1 MSSKSV
7 DSQEQLENLL
17 NAYLGSLDNSKMYE
31 NSELETRFG
40 TRGIK
45 PITKI
50 DFDNVIQKLKAQ
62 GFTFENANK
71 YILRIQNEHI
81 DAKTG
86 QKRVSNI
93 RTQIE
98 GLTNIQNYCKTNTLP
113 IDEESGTFH
122 SWLSFEQKNHFKTNR
137 EAVYP
142 VNFDDFNFRVAL
154 NTETSWDVDTP
165 LIQGILSKWSATKK
179 VFRFINRSSLTHPDY
194 PFRIDLSIVKDTH
207 RQGRYTIPEYTV
219 QESKVFEAR
228 EKYEIEIEAIR
239 WAVQG
244 KQSSAQELA
253 SILKRLT
260 KYVLCGLQST
270 NYPISYREQQQV
282 LDDYIRLVKDKDA
295 RSGARITPKDFIGP
309 SSYTLQTQNITTV
322 NEDANI
328 PNIRNNYTVTDK
340 ADGSRKLLY
349 VSTKGKI
356 YLITTNMQVQFTG
369 AKTINQKLINSLLDG
384 EHILHDK
391 NGAFINLYASFDAYF
406 INGKDIRSFGFVPT
420 NVEEMQTKF
429 RIPLL
434 IEFIKSLNAIS
445 IVDNR
450 LSPIRITNKVFQ
462 IAHSGT
468 DIFTACNTILKQV
481 DEGLFEYET
490 DGLIFTPVNMGVGTD
505 QIGAPSKSFKITW
518 EYSFKWKPPKYNT
531 IDFLITTKKTTSGVD
546 AIGTIFQSGTD
557 TTSLTQLTQYKTA
570 ILRVGFDER
579 KHGYINPCENII
591 NDKLPSPGNLDNE
604 DGYKPVPF
612 FPTNPYDPD
621 ASISKILLRESSSG
635 VKSMYTEENE
645 LIEDNMIVEFSYDAS
660 REPGWRWQP
669 LRVRY
674 DKTAEYR
681 GGLKNYG
688 NAYHVADSNWHSIHN
703 PITQNML
710 MTGEGIPDELGD
722 DDIYYNKVSGD
733 THTRAL
739 RDFHNLFVKKLL
751 ILSTSNRG
759 DTLIDYAV
767 GKGGDLPKWIRAN
780 LSFVF
785 GIDISRDNIEN
796 RLDGVCARYLNYR
809 KKFRSMPRGLFVY
822 GNSSVNIKNTQAL
835 YSEKGKQITRA
846 VFGAGPKDER
856 LLGTGV
862 FKQYGV
868 AVDGFNISSIQFAIH
883 YMFESETTL
892 QNFLK
897 NISECTKVDGYFIG
911 TSLDGQLL
919 FNELKNKK
927 QGEAFTIME
936 GDTKIW
942 EVKKQYDRTDFSAD
956 NSSLGYGIDIFQES
970 INKTFREYLVNYDYL
985 IRLMENYGFKLLT
998 RDEAI
1003 RINLPAGT
1011 GLFNELYGVLE
1022 QEIQRNPRRRNEY
1035 GSALNMTA
1043 KERRISF
1050 LNRYFVFKKIRNV
1063 DTETVYLSLL
1073 NKTEA
1078 EEVEEEK
1085 LSETAQE
1092 IVKESIVPKNKSKK
1106 RRKKLKLEEKPEE
1119 PNT

>member
-1 MSSKSV
+1 MPSKSV
-7 DSQEQLENLL
+7 DSQEQLDNLL
-17 NAYLGSLDNSKMYE
+17 NVYLGSLAVSKIYE
-31 NSELETRFG
+31 NSELEARFG

-62 GFTFENANK
+62 GFTFENTNK

-81 DAKTG
+81 EANTG
-86 QKRVSNI
+86 QKRISNI

-98 GLTNIQNYCKTNTLP
+98 GLTNIQNYCKTNLLP
-113 IDEESGTFH
+113 IDAVH
-122 SWLSFEQKNHFKTNR
+122 SWLSFEQKKSFKAG
-137 EAVYP
+137 EQVVYP

-154 NTETSWDVDTP
+154 NTETSWDIDTP
-165 LIQGILSKWSATKK
+165 LIQGILDKWSSTKK
-179 VFRFINRSSLTHPDY
+179 VFRYINRSSLIHPDF

-207 RQGRYTIPEYTV
+207 RQRQHTIPQYTI
-219 QESKVFEAR
+219 QDSKIFEAR
-228 EKYEIEIEAIR
+228 EKYEIEIEAVR
-239 WAVQG
+239 WAVKA
-244 KQSSAQELA
+244 KQSTAQELA
-253 SILKRLT
+253 STLKRLT
-260 KYVLCGLQST
+260 KYILCGLQST
-270 NYPISYREQQQV
+270 NYPISYKEQQLV
-282 LDDYIRLVKDKDA
+282 IDEYLRLVKGKNV
-295 RSGARITPKDFIGP
+295 RLGSRVTPKDFIGP
-309 SSYTLQTQNITTV
+309 SSKTLQTKNITTI

-340 ADGSRKLLY
+340 ADGNRKLLY
-349 VSTKGKI
+349 ISTKGKI
-356 YLITTNMQVQFTG
+356 YFITTNMQVQFTG
-369 AKTINQKLINSLLDG
+369 AKTENKKLINSLLDG

-391 NGAFINLYASFDAYF
+391 KRAFINLYASFDAYF

-420 NVEEMQTKF
+420 NIEDMQTKF

-445 IVDNR
+445 IVKNR
-450 LSPIRITNKVFQ
+450 LSPLRITNKIFQ
-462 IAHSGT
+462 IAWSDS

-505 QIGAPSKSFKITW
+505 TIGAPSKSTKITW
-518 EYSFKWKPPKYNT
+518 DHSFKWKPPKFNT
-531 IDFLITTKKTTSGVD
+531 IDFLITTKKTTGGVD
-546 AIGTIFQSGTD
+546 AIGTIFQAGTD
-557 TTSLTQLTQYKTA
+557 TSSLTQLTQYKTA

-591 NDKLPSPGNLDNE
+591 NDKLPSPRNLDNE
-604 DGYKPVPF
+604 DSYKPVPF

-621 ASISKILLRESSSG
+621 ASISKILIRENSNG
-635 VKSMYTEENE
+635 VKLMYTEENE
-645 LIEDNMIVEFSYDAS
+645 IIEDNMIVEFSYDIT
-660 REPGWRWQP
+660 REPGWNWQP

-809 KKFRSMPRGLFVY
+809 KKFRTMPGALFVY
-822 GNSSVNIKNTQAL
+822 GNSSGNVRSTQAL

-846 VFGAGPKDER
+846 VFGTGPKDER
-856 LLGTGV
+856 LLGAGV

-883 YMFESETTL
+883 YMFENETTL

-897 NISECTKVDGYFIG
+897 NISECTKVGGFFIG

-919 FNELKNKK
+919 FNELKNEK
-927 QGEAFTIME
+927 QGGAFTIME
-936 GDTKIW
+936 GDAKIW
-942 EVKKQYDRTDFSAD
+942 EVKKQYDRTEFSAD
-956 NSSLGYGIDIFQES
+956 NSCLGYGIDVFQES

-985 IRLMENYGFKLLT
+985 TRLMENYGFKLLT
-998 RDEAI
+998 RDEALH
-1003 RINLPAGT
+1003 INLPAST
-1011 GLFNELYGVLE
+1011 GLFKELYGVLE
-1022 QEIQRNPRRRNEY
+1022 QEIRQNPRKINEY
-1035 GSALNMTA
+1035 GSALTMTA

-1050 LNRYFVFKKIRNV
+1050 LNRYFVYKKIRNV
-1063 DTETVYLSLL
+1063 NTETVYLSLL
-1073 NKTEA
+1073 NRTEV

-1085 LSETAQE
+1085 LSEIAQE
-1092 IVKESIVPKNKSKK
+1092 IVKEAIVPKNQSKK
-1106 RRKKLKLEEKPEE
+1106 RKKKLKLQEKPK
-1119 PNT
+1119 T